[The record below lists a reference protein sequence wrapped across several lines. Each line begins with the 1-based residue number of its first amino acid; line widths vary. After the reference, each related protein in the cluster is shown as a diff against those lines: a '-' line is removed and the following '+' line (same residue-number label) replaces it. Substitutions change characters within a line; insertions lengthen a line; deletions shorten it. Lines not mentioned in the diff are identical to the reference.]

1 VASHATSRGLLLRD
15 TADLPELPLTSTP
28 QEPDRNEP
36 ARRGPAGHSLL
47 GSSVVVAAGLA
58 VGQVLGYAVN
68 VVGARL
74 LGPEGYSVLGSL
86 LAVLLIGSVVGQA
99 VQAVVARR
107 VALGSS
113 VDDLEHLGTRAAVLV
128 TVAALVLTPVLA
140 AVLHVPW
147 LPLLLVALTTAPLT
161 LIGIAQGV
169 AQGHRRFGVLA
180 GQYAVIAL
188 LRTGATLAVLVAHGS
203 ITAVMLAGLVGGLL
217 GAVAVARMA
226 GVPLLGVGLVERALA
241 VETARAAHALV
252 AMFVFT
258 SIDVLLARA
267 LLEPGEAGRYAAGTI
282 ITKVAFWLPQ
292 AVTVAVFPS
301 LAASGGRGLRTALA
315 LVAGLGG
322 AVVVGAWA
330 LGSWAVPL
338 LLGGSYDV
346 VAHSAAV
353 FALAGTMQSVAY
365 LVLYDRLAA
374 DDPRAALLVWGGVAL
389 LAALVATVGKGS
401 PVAVSWCVVVSAATL
416 AAAGVVLRSRR
427 TDPVPA

>member
-1 VASHATSRGLLLRD
+1 V
-15 TADLPELPLTSTP
+15 
-28 QEPDRNEP
+28 
-36 ARRGPAGHSLL
+36 
-47 GSSVVVAAGLA
+47 LA
-58 VGQVLGYAVN
+58 YAVN
-68 VVGARL
+68 VVGARF
-74 LGPEGYSVLGSL
+74 LGPAGYSVLGAL

-107 VALGSS
+107 IALGGD
-113 VDDLEHLGTRAAVLV
+113 VGDLEHLGTRTVVIVAV
-128 TVAALVLTPVLA
+128 VAIALTPVLA
-140 AVLHVPW
+140 WVLHLPL

-161 LIGIAQGV
+161 LIGIGQGV
-169 AQGHRRFGVLA
+169 TQGERRFGVLA
-180 GQYAVIAL
+180 GQYAVAAL
-188 LRTGATLAVLVAHGS
+188 LRAGATLAVLVAHGDVTS
-203 ITAVMLAGLVGGLL
+203 VMLAGLVGGLL
-217 GAVAVARMA
+217 GAVVVARMA
-226 GVPLLGVGLVERALA
+226 GVPLLGFGAVDRPLA

-301 LAASGGRGLRTALA
+301 LAASGGRGLRAALA

-322 AVVVGAWA
+322 VVVVGAWVA
-330 LGSWAVPL
+330 GGWAVPL

-346 VAHSAAV
+346 VAQSAAV
-353 FALAGTMQSVAY
+353 FALAGTMQSIAY

-389 LAALVATVGKGS
+389 LGVLVATVGRSAGT
-401 PVAVSWCVVVSAATL
+401 PVAVSWCVVVSAAAL
-416 AAAGVVLRSRR
+416 AVAGGWLRSRTR
-427 TDPVPA
+427 ATQPAA

>member
-1 VASHATSRGLLLRD
+1 
-15 TADLPELPLTSTP
+15 
-28 QEPDRNEP
+28 
-36 ARRGPAGHSLL
+36 
-47 GSSVVVAAGLA
+47 
-58 VGQVLGYAVN
+58 
-68 VVGARL
+68 VGARL

-107 VALGSS
+107 VARGATL
-113 VDDLEHLGTRAAVLV
+113 DDLEHLGTRAAIAVAVVAVVLS
-128 TVAALVLTPVLA
+128 PVLA

-161 LIGIAQGV
+161 LIGIGQGV
-169 AQGHRRFGVLA
+169 AQGGRRFGVLA
-180 GQYAVIAL
+180 GQYAAGAL
-188 LRTGATLAVLVAHGS
+188 LRTGLTLAALVAHGS
-203 ITAVMLAGLVGGLL
+203 ITAVMAAGLVGGLL
-217 GAVAVARMA
+217 GAVVVTRMA
-226 GVPLLGVGLVERALA
+226 GVPLLGLGGVERPLA
-241 VETARAAHALV
+241 VETARAAHALL

-267 LLEPGEAGRYAAGTI
+267 LLEPGQAGRYAAGTI

-301 LAASGGRGLRTALA
+301 LAASGGRGLRAALA

-322 AVVVGAWA
+322 VVVVGAWL
-330 LGSWAVPL
+330 LGGWAVPL

-346 VAHSAAV
+346 VAQSAAV

-374 DDPRAALLVWGGVAL
+374 DDPRAALLVWGGVVL
-389 LAALVATVGKGS
+389 LSVLVATVGRSS
-401 PVAVSWCVVVSAATL
+401 PVAVSWCVVVAAGAL

-427 TDPVPA
+427 AAVDA